1 MYCMNALFI
10 DSGIGGITTLCE
22 VIKHIPTL
30 NFIYYADNR
39 FAPYGDLNS
48 ATITNR
54 MVQII
59 NSQLHNN
66 IGLIVI
72 ACNTATANSIDI
84 LRSMYNIPIIGTEP
98 AIKPTSR
105 LGNNVLVLATPST
118 TRHLRI
124 KKLINDCSCPIKVV
138 ACKTLANNIDKAIL
152 YKNKLAINK
161 INNIISDI
169 KKLSK
174 NKTHIVLGCTHYVYL
189 KDKLSTICNCTV
201 IDGNY
206 GVLKQV
212 MLHVN
217 DSFCSKKPTGLFV
230 LSQKNSVLC
239 KKYRKIFKQ
248 TLANVVNVW

>member
-1 MYCMNALFI
+1 MNTLFI

-30 NFIYYADNR
+30 NFIYYADNK

-48 ATITNR
+48 TTITNR

-59 NSQLHNN
+59 NSQLHHN

-84 LRSMYNIPIIGTEP
+84 LRNMYNIPIIGTEP
-98 AIKPTSR
+98 AIKPASKT
-105 LGNNVLVLATPST
+105 GNNIMVLATPST
-118 TRHLRI
+118 SMHSRFKALV
-124 KKLINDCSCPIKVV
+124 KACPCNISVI
-138 ACKTLANNIDKAIL
+138 ANKTLATNIDNAML
-152 YKNKLAINK
+152 YNDKLAINEV
-161 INNIISDI
+161 NNIIKSI
-169 KKLSK
+169 LEQSK
-174 NKTHIVLGCTHYVYL
+174 NKTHIVLGCTHYIYL
-189 KDKLSTICNCTV
+189 KDKLSSNSNCAV

-206 GVLKQV
+206 GVYKQI
-212 MLHVN
+212 LRHIN
-217 DSFCSKKPTGLFV
+217 SSFCNKKPTRLFV